1 MPSRPSR
8 AFALLSSLL
17 AFSLAACTETLRD
30 RPSVQEAEQNAT
42 AASADYVIGAQD
54 MLAINVWKEQ
64 ELSLNNVEVRL
75 DGKIS
80 VPLIDDIQAA
90 GLTPTQ
96 LKESITDKLKEYVTA
111 PQVTVIVTRVG
122 SKNVYVMGEVAR
134 EGAISLQPEMRV
146 LDALAI
152 SGGFSPFAGKSR
164 IKIIRGHGAT
174 PAEFTFDYD
183 AFIDGKDVAQ
193 NILLL
198 PGDQIIVPEERPFWR

>member
-1 MPSRPSR
+1 MPSRSTP
-8 AFALLSSLL
+8 ANAALSSLL
-17 AFSLAACTETLRD
+17 ALALAACAQTLRD
-30 RPSVQEAEQNAT
+30 QPSVQELEDTAT
-42 AASADYVIGAQD
+42 AAQVDYVIGAQD

-64 ELSLNNVEVRL
+64 ELSLNGVEVRL

-80 VPLIDDIQAA
+80 VPLIDDVQAA

-96 LKESITDKLKEYVTA
+96 LKEAITERLKEYVTA

-122 SKNVYVMGEVAR
+122 SKNVYVLGEVAR
-134 EGAISLQPEMRV
+134 EGAIPLQPQMRV

-152 SGGFSPFAGKSR
+152 SGGFSPFAGKNR
-164 IKIIRGHGAT
+164 IKIIRGHGSP

-183 AFIDGKDVAQ
+183 AFVDGKDVAQ